1 MIDASIVL
9 EKLKLMM
16 PLAQHT
22 EPAAQLLCEQA
33 AQALTAKLADPV
45 FAEDARITFAAAAL
59 AGSWLVKCR
68 AADEMQQLSFRA
80 GDVSIT
86 PPKTQT
92 HKSAFPNRFW
102 GKRWHRPRLCCATTI
117 LPSGRSGFREEL
129 I

>member
-59 AGSWLVKCR
+59 AGSWLVKCH

-86 PPKTQT
+86 PSKNTDTQICLS
-92 HKSAFPNRFW
+92 KSLLGEALAQAAPLLRDDDFAFW
-102 GKRWHRPRLCCATTI
+102 QVGI
-117 LPSGRSGFREEL
+117 
-129 I
+129 

>member
-33 AQALTAKLADPV
+33 AQALTAKLADPA

-86 PPKTQT
+86 PSKNTDTQIRLS
-92 HKSAFPNRFW
+92 KSLLGEALAQAAPLLRDDDFVFW
-102 GKRWHRPRLCCATTI
+102 QVGI
-117 LPSGRSGFREEL
+117 
-129 I
+129 